1 MCIRRLAACEK
12 GKVRPMFLLCT
23 LFKNRVRFVF
33 SFKYQVWLWNMWR
46 SSTVLSAYFW
56 KRRKLLWVSLNVRCG
71 RSVCG
76 HALFGFGFAG
86 IDPLSVAGSQLRPH
100 LPSLQ
105 RLPPVLPSPARSGC
119 SRTGPGSPRSWR
131 KKTLRSQVNFG
142 AAGGLCQKKR
152 RENDWKWFW
161 WRIMVCLTGG
171 LTLRRGRLTVPSLY
185 FRKFAFVWQV
195 VPEEWVAWG
204 TLHSKECATHN
215 KNKKRT
221 PQKKQSV
228 NASPYHL
235 LIVQWAKCCSSKSNN
250 ENEQTEFEHL
260 ETLEQLQDELRQAK
274 AHGAKAQSM
283 VEANE
288 SLVKDHAVLKAELGT
303 VPLIWKLRRM
313 KSKSWVQACL
323 DQEVMWNGSRR
334 GSPKSPHTRTCL
346 SRLTWAFLR
355 LVCPWICCPLNHLR
369 CHLSWFQ
376 PPTLNQHTLNAHRFS
391 TKAYSAVPTQTD
403 RTAIKNTKTKK

>member
-1 MCIRRLAACEK
+1 MSGVDVLCVDTPSSASASPASTPSASPAA
-12 GKVRPMFLLCT
+12 
-23 LFKNRVRFVF
+23 
-33 SFKYQVWLWNMWR
+33 
-46 SSTVLSAYFW
+46 SSAPTSPAC
-56 KRRKLLWVSLNVRCG
+56 S
-71 RSVCG
+71 
-76 HALFGFGFAG
+76 
-86 IDPLSVAGSQLRPH
+86 PH
-100 LPSLQ
+100 G

-119 SRTGPGSPRSWR
+119 SWTGPGSPRSWR
-131 KKTLRSQVNFG
+131 KKPCEARWILVRQVGSAKKNG
-142 AAGGLCQKKR
+142 AKMT
-152 RENDWKWFW
+152 ENGSRCNIW

-185 FRKFAFVWQV
+185 FRKFVFVWQV

-323 DQEVMWNGSRR
+323 IRSRSDVKWIQKR
-334 GSPKSPHTRTCL
+334 LPQKSPYPNL
-346 SRLTWAFLR
+346 PF
-355 LVCPWICCPLNHLR
+355 
-369 CHLSWFQ
+369 
-376 PPTLNQHTLNAHRFS
+376 PPYMSFPPIGVPMDLLPFEPPQMPSELIS
-391 TKAYSAVPTQTD
+391 TADTEPAYIECSSFFNESIFGSTD
-403 RTAIKNTKTKK
+403 ADW